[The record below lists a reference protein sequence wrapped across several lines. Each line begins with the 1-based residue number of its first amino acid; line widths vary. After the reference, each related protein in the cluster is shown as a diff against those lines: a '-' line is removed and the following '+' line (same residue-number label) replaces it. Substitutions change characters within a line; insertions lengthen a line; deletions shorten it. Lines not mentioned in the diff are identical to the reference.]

1 MDQQKAKRIECKN
14 GTLIIPFYDDE
25 FQRKML
31 TFEKKILGITKKAL
45 REVRAAERRGIG
57 EPDMRKHWERLA
69 KAFNWLFGADAC
81 QIVFA
86 SDLISA
92 DMLTEFFD
100 KLDPYIDKW
109 ASELLE
115 EQQAKRSLGK

>member
-1 MDQQKAKRIECKN
+1 MDLEKNKRIECKN
-14 GTLIIPFYDDE
+14 GTLIIPFHDDG

-31 TFEKKILGITKKAL
+31 IFKKKILGITKKAI
-45 REVRAAERRGIG
+45 RESRTAERRGIS
-57 EPDMRKHWERLA
+57 EIDMRKHYERLA
-69 KAFNWLFGADAC
+69 KEFNWLFGPDAC

-92 DMLTEFFD
+92 EMLTEFLD

-115 EQQAKRSLGK
+115 EQRARRHVRK

>member
-1 MDQQKAKRIECKN
+1 MDLEKNKRIECKN
-14 GTLIIPFYDDE
+14 GTLIIPFHDDG
-25 FQRKML
+25 FRRKML
-31 TFEKKILGITKKAL
+31 IFKKKILGITKKAI
-45 REVRAAERRGIG
+45 RESRIAERRGIS
-57 EPDMRKHWERLA
+57 EIDMRKHYERLA
-69 KAFNWLFGADAC
+69 KEFNWLFGPDAC

-92 DMLTEFFD
+92 EMLTEFLD

-115 EQQAKRSLGK
+115 EQRARRHVRK

>member
-31 TFEKKILGITKKAL
+31 TFKKKILGIVKKAL
-45 REVRAAERRGIG
+45 REVRAAERRGMS

-69 KAFNWLFGADAC
+69 KEFNWLFGADAEREE
-81 QIVFA
+81 
-86 SDLISA
+86 SD
-92 DMLTEFFD
+92 ER
-100 KLDPYIDKW
+100 K
-109 ASELLE
+109 
-115 EQQAKRSLGK
+115 